1 MELYDIF
8 LDCIDKWAKKEF
20 DNRLEEAIDRFE
32 EWEGDFDK
40 DEGNIVSNLL
50 KRFSYY
56 SKKEIQDILKDLSD
70 NSIERFGISNQ
81 DSVISVVRKTDGK
94 LNSSYEYWMLHRMES
109 GLSKKIYF
117 DSIDGIDDTF
127 WENIRNVVYVDDCSG
142 TGVQF
147 VEFLKR
153 QKKSLLNK
161 HVILIVIEIMKEA
174 KDYIFDYATQNSIYL
189 DIIFY
194 AEKDKAF
201 KESKNMERDIFVKLS
216 EKHEINK
223 SYIMGFKQA
232 EALMAFYNNSPN
244 DTLGIF
250 WLLSKKNKPIFEREI
265 EEEPGWKQISKGKIG
280 EESNNMRQKQTNPNL
295 KYQELL
301 ILAYFKA
308 NYKEYEFNEIVRMMG
323 MTNLEVGKALD
334 YLLEMEYLACIEGY
348 IVITRGGEKI
358 LSDNN
363 LEKFF
368 LLKFDEML
376 DKKQWNIDK
385 PYVPIGFEI

>member
-1 MELYDIF
+1 MMKLELYDIF

-223 SYIMGFKQA
+223 SHIMGFKQA

-265 EEEPGWKQISKGKIG
+265 EEEPGWKQISKGK
-280 EESNNMRQKQTNPNL
+280 NRRRKQQ
-295 KYQELL
+295 YE
-301 ILAYFKA
+301 AKA
-308 NYKEYEFNEIVRMMG
+308 N
-323 MTNLEVGKALD
+323 
-334 YLLEMEYLACIEGY
+334 
-348 IVITRGGEKI
+348 
-358 LSDNN
+358 
-363 LEKFF
+363 
-368 LLKFDEML
+368 
-376 DKKQWNIDK
+376 
-385 PYVPIGFEI
+385 

>member
-1 MELYDIF
+1 MMKLELYDIF

-265 EEEPGWKQISKGKIG
+265 EEEPGWKQIIKGK
-280 EESNNMRQKQTNPNL
+280 NRRRKQQ
-295 KYQELL
+295 YE
-301 ILAYFKA
+301 AKA
-308 NYKEYEFNEIVRMMG
+308 N
-323 MTNLEVGKALD
+323 
-334 YLLEMEYLACIEGY
+334 
-348 IVITRGGEKI
+348 
-358 LSDNN
+358 
-363 LEKFF
+363 
-368 LLKFDEML
+368 
-376 DKKQWNIDK
+376 
-385 PYVPIGFEI
+385 

>member
-1 MELYDIF
+1 MIKLELHDIF

-32 EWEGDFDK
+32 EWERDFDN
-40 DEGNIVSNLL
+40 DEGNIVSDLL
-50 KRFSYY
+50 RRFSYY
-56 SKKEIQDILKDLSD
+56 SKKEIQDIIKDLSD
-70 NSIERFGISNQ
+70 NSIEQFGISNQ
-81 DSVISVVRKTDGK
+81 DSVISVVRKIDGK
-94 LNSSYEYWMLHRMES
+94 FNSSYEYWMLHRMES

-142 TGVQF
+142 TGEQF

-174 KDYIFDYATQNSIYL
+174 KDYIFDYATQNSINL

-201 KESKNMERDIFVKLS
+201 KKSKNVERDLFVKLS
-216 EKHEINK
+216 EKRDINK

-250 WLLSKKNKPIFEREI
+250 WILSEKNKPIFEREI
-265 EEEPGWKQISKGKIG
+265 EEEPGWKQISKGK
-280 EESNNMRQKQTNPNL
+280 NRRRKQQ
-295 KYQELL
+295 YE
-301 ILAYFKA
+301 AKA
-308 NYKEYEFNEIVRMMG
+308 N
-323 MTNLEVGKALD
+323 
-334 YLLEMEYLACIEGY
+334 
-348 IVITRGGEKI
+348 
-358 LSDNN
+358 
-363 LEKFF
+363 
-368 LLKFDEML
+368 
-376 DKKQWNIDK
+376 
-385 PYVPIGFEI
+385 